1 MIKWLQEVMHG
12 KEKKYQYSFQADYII
27 INLTMYF
34 NNFKNFDE
42 ITKKRKV
49 LIQDMSM
56 SCKLNIFSLCGVS
69 DIWFCLYNCQELN
82 GSSIML
88 CDTCWI

>member
-1 MIKWLQEVMHG
+1 MHD

-42 ITKKRKV
+42 ITKKGR
-49 LIQDMSM
+49 
-56 SCKLNIFSLCGVS
+56 F
-69 DIWFCLYNCQELN
+69 
-82 GSSIML
+82 
-88 CDTCWI
+88 